1 MVVGMRLVY
10 SALILAGCSTDFAP
24 KPCAVDGDCA
34 NGDVCEMRALTDTSE
49 TPVCVKA
56 DDATIHIGQSAP
68 VSGTNQQLGTDMK
81 LGVELAFKEQN
92 DAGGIRGR
100 MLVLDFRDDA
110 YDPPTAEAAARA
122 FTDVIVSNTEAPHCD
137 LTKVGQPD
145 GHDNTTPISLTAM
158 SRGPNAVLAFLGNV
172 GTPTMIRAAPVALET
187 GTVYFGAFT
196 GADKILRNM
205 DAGPCAKFIFNVRAG
220 YDQEAQAT
228 MDLFKKRGITG
239 YANLI
244 SFDQNDTFGDA
255 GYTGM
260 VAAYGVDYAPLTG
273 SQRIQRFRYTRNDP
287 TSVPAQAALA
297 EAYIASVLSSTTGT
311 QPFGI
316 MMTDTY
322 GAGSGFI
329 QALRQWQFDG
339 QQTTLDKPNRL
350 KLYFSNVS
358 FVGPNAL
365 SSNLVGMQTIAT
377 PNGPMPFTQDVYV
390 SQVVPNYQN
399 DTSDI
404 VQAYNAVIAAAGK
417 MPSFTSLEGY
427 IDAKIFIQGLL
438 AHSGPFKPESLIDS
452 FEKLPQLSLGLG
464 ANASF
469 SKTNHTYSS
478 SVWGT
483 SIMPTGDFKNL
494 YFWTTGSAIQFFE

>member
-1 MVVGMRLVY
+1 MRLAYV
-10 SALILAGCSTDFAP
+10 ALLIAGCSTDFAP

-34 NGDVCEMRALTDTSE
+34 TGDVCEMRSTDSASTTE

-56 DDATIHIGQSAP
+56 EDATIHIGQSAP
-68 VSGTNQQLGTDMK
+68 VSGVNQQLGTDMK

-92 DAGGIRGR
+92 DLGGIRGR
-100 MLVLDFRDDA
+100 QLVLDFRDDA
-110 YDPPTAEAAARA
+110 YDPPTAEMAARV
-122 FTDVIVSNTEAPHCD
+122 FTDVVSSSEAAKCPSSTT
-137 LTKVGQPD
+137 LEPD
-145 GHDNTTPISLTAM
+145 GHGNTTPISTTAM

-172 GTPTMIRAAPVALET
+172 GTPTMVRAAPVALET

-196 GADKILRNM
+196 GADKILR
-205 DAGPCAKFIFNVRAG
+205 DTTAGDCAKYVFNIRAG

-228 MDLFKKRGITG
+228 MDLFKKRGVTG

-255 GYTGM
+255 GYAGM
-260 VAAYGVDYAPLTG
+260 NAAYEIDYAPFSG
-273 SQRIQRFRYTRNDP
+273 SQKIARFRYTRNDP
-287 TSVPAQAALA
+287 TSVPAAVAMA
-297 EAYIASVLSSTTGT
+297 EAYIAGVLSSTTGT

-322 GAGSGFI
+322 GAGAQFI
-329 QALRQWQFDG
+329 QAIRLWQYDG

-365 SSNLVGMQTIAT
+365 SKALVEAT
-377 PNGPMPFTQDVYV
+377 ATSPSVPFPLTTDVYV

-404 VQAYNAVIAAAGK
+404 VQAYNRVIASAGAS
-417 MPSFTSLEGY
+417 PSFTSLEGY

-438 AHSGPFKPESLIDS
+438 AHDGPFTSESLVGA

-464 ANASF
+464 ASAGF
-469 SKTNHTYSS
+469 SKSNHTYSS

-483 SIMPTGDFKNL
+483 SIMPSGDFKNL
-494 YFWTTGSAIQFFE
+494 YFWTAGSAIQFFE

>member
-1 MVVGMRLVY
+1 MRLAFI
-10 SALILAGCSTDFAP
+10 ALIISGCSTDFAP
-24 KPCAVDGDCA
+24 KPCALDGDCA
-34 NGDVCEMRALTDTSE
+34 TGDVCELRDT

-56 DDATIHIGQSAP
+56 ADASIVIGQSAP

-81 LGVELAFKEQN
+81 LGVELALAEAN
-92 DAGGIRGR
+92 AAGGIRGR
-100 MLVLDFRDDA
+100 QLVLNFRDDA

-122 FTDVIVSNTEAPHCD
+122 FTDVVVSASDPPKCLSTSTPE
-137 LTKVGQPD
+137 PD
-145 GHDNTTPISLTAM
+145 GHGNTTAISTTAM

-196 GADKILRNM
+196 GADKILRDGTM
-205 DAGPCAKFIFNVRAG
+205 TDGDCSKYVFNVRAG

-228 MDLFKKRGITG
+228 MDLFKKRLVTG

-255 GYTGM
+255 GYNGF
-260 VAAYGVDYAPLTG
+260 VAAYAVDFGALTG
-273 SQRIQRFRYTRNDP
+273 SQKIARFRYTRNDD
-287 TSVPAQAALA
+287 TSVPAQAAMA
-297 EAYIASVLSSTTGT
+297 EAYIASILSTTTGT

-322 GAGSGFI
+322 GAGAQFI
-329 QALRQWQFDG
+329 QLLRQWQFDG
-339 QQTTLDKPNRL
+339 QQTSLDKPDRL

-365 SSNLVGMQTIAT
+365 SDRLVGMGTIST
-377 PNGPMPFTQDVYV
+377 PSGPMPYTQDVTV
-390 SQVVPNYQN
+390 SQVVPNYQS
-399 DTSDI
+399 DTSD
-404 VQAYNAVIAAAGK
+404 VVVAYNKAIASSGMA
-417 MPSFTSLEGY
+417 PSFTSLEGY
-427 IDAKIFIQGLL
+427 VDAKIFIAGLM
-438 AHSGPFKPESLIDS
+438 AHDGPFTPDSLITA

-464 ANASF
+464 ATATF
-469 SKTNHTYSS
+469 SSANHTYSS

-483 SIMPTGDFKNL
+483 SIQPTGDFKNL
-494 YFWTTGSAIQFFE
+494 YFWTAGSAIQFFE